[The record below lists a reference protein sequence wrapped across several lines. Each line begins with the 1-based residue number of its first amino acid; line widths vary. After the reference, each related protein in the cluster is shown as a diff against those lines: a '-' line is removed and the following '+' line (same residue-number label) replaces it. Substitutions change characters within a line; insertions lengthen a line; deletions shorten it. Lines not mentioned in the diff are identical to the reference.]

1 VGRHFI
7 DKDGACWDAEA
18 RQLEER
24 FGARCSSA
32 TFEKFIVRNLGFVSV
47 QFGGTSCLIKV
58 APSKLSLEAFM
69 TLSQLLLDVAADRYA
84 VSLFQDGWRD
94 LIFPDCRAVLR
105 HLLQSSDCGRRG
117 RGDPFAT
124 RPKAISKLPS
134 AHPLTDLID
143 AWRAGSGRLDVTTCS
158 SLLNERLGGRF
169 VVIEQAP
176 DASGLVFSR
185 IGQGYAM
192 YDPGWATRM
201 VGYPIDCQPDAKY
214 GQWIARCLRS
224 AFETRDP
231 TLHDVDAIVANPVAR
246 TARRIRYTRLTLP
259 LRRRD
264 DGLQMLSAS
273 LVDTGI
279 NVGVKLG

>member
-1 VGRHFI
+1 MGRHFI
-7 DKDGACWDAEA
+7 DRYGACWDDGA
-18 RQLEER
+18 RQLQER
-24 FGARCSSA
+24 LGARCSSA

-47 QFGGTSCLIKV
+47 QFGATSCLIKV
-58 APSKLSLEAFM
+58 APSQLSLDAYM
-69 TLSQLLLDVAADRYA
+69 TLSQLLSEVAADRYA

-105 HLLQSSDCGRRG
+105 HLLQSSDCGRRDH
-117 RGDPFAT
+117 GDPFVT
-124 RPKAISKLPS
+124 RPKAISKLSS
-134 AHPLTDLID
+134 AHPLMDLVD
-143 AWRAGSGRLDVTTCS
+143 AWRASSGRLDVATCS

-176 DASGLVFSR
+176 NALGLVFSR

-192 YDPGWATRM
+192 YDPGWPARM
-201 VGYPIDCQPDAKY
+201 TGYPIDCQPDAHY

-224 AFETRDP
+224 AFEQREP
-231 TLHDVDAIVANPVAR
+231 TLNDIDAIVTNPVAQ

-264 DGLQMLSAS
+264 GGLQMLSAS

-279 NVGVKLG
+279 NIGVKLG